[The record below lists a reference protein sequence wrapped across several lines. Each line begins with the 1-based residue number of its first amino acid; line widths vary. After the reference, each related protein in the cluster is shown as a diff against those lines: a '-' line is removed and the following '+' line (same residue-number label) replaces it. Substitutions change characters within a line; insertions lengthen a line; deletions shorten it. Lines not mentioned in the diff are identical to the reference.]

1 MASNYDEIRRE
12 NIRKYGEE
20 TRHLAFLDRLYSD
33 RTHFV
38 YELLQ
43 NAEDAEANHV
53 KITLY
58 RDRLEVLH
66 DGKKLFD
73 KKDVCG
79 ICGVGEGAKPEALT
93 KIGKFGIGFK
103 SVYAYTKAP
112 EIHCGDEHFQIKDYV
127 RPYAIDP
134 VDIPEPWTTRF
145 VFPFHLS
152 STSTS
157 GVVALEKIAT
167 RLKSLNVCT
176 LLFLRS
182 VSEITWCF
190 DTGESGSY
198 IRETKCRGAAR
209 DVYVIGQA
217 DDENDVEETWLV
229 FEKAIDDPDGREV
242 KPIEVAF
249 LLDPEPKEGRS
260 QEIMATQESPL
271 FVFFATEKDTNLGF
285 LVQGP
290 YNTTPARDNIP
301 GDDPWNASLLEKTS
315 EHVISVLQ
323 CLKKM
328 GLLTVP
334 VLETLPIKEEDFPP
348 KSLFRPVYERVAK
361 ALQEEAL
368 LPALGSRFIR
378 ASDAIIGR
386 GKDIR
391 NLLSSDQLR
400 ALYKDVPGEDG
411 VQNPEWLSELITQ
424 ERTPDLRHYL
434 MDKLCIE
441 EFTPETFAIKATDSF
456 FSEQSDEWLALL
468 YRFLLRQEA
477 LWKKAAYPRSDGPI
491 RHKKFIRL
499 DDGKQVGPFSEDGT
513 VAVYLPHQGARQLP
527 TIKPELVR
535 DSGAA
540 EFLARLGVQE
550 PDIIAW
556 VRKRVLPLYEP
567 DEMDVSAEDHKGHIN
582 LIVEALQVDS
592 RERQQTLIM
601 SLKKSRVLF
610 GRNAATNEEAR
621 VPPQKLYLGSEEPL
635 LVFLA
640 GNPDAWVLD
649 ARYSD
654 DQIDAFRMMLR
665 GGSGGLRIRKKKGDQ
680 KGHVTVC
687 QAHGS
692 HKRGLDE
699 FDPEC
704 TVDHLEYAVQS
715 PTVKRSLFIWK
726 NIAIPLQRQIRGSV
740 EKATRKTFENSKIV
754 HTDSTL
760 GKLLLS
766 NSWLPDVAG
775 TFHEPSELSLADL
788 SETFDRDEGLAG
800 HLGMKGSELVM
811 LAKQPG
817 LDGTDLDMLR
827 ELKEAPDLFKKVKEM
842 IEQNKRKPSFPER
855 PSTNAERRT
864 QRARRDAKDAPRKEY
879 QDRSRS
885 VRTSQATGDK
895 DTYLK
900 ESYTNND
907 GELICQMCEHEM
919 PFRRRDGQY
928 YFESV
933 QLFDDLSGEH
943 AAAHLALCPLCAAKY
958 KEFVK
963 RDSENA
969 SVVRANISSSEQL
982 VVHVDLGQDMGMG
995 SIRFVEKHLLDVR
1008 GVLEEEWPR
1017 PV

>member
-1 MASNYDEIRRE
+1 MASDYDRIRQE

-43 NAEDAEANHV
+43 NAEDAGASCV

-58 RDRLEVLH
+58 SDRLEVLH
-66 DGKKLFD
+66 DGKQFD

-79 ICGVGEGAKPEALT
+79 ICGVGEETKAEDLT

-112 EIHCGDEHFQIKDYV
+112 KIHCGDEHFRIEDYV

-134 VDIPEPWTTRF
+134 VDIPESWTTLF
-145 VFPFHLS
+145 IFPFHLP
-152 STSTS
+152 STSES
-157 GVVALEKIAT
+157 GAVALEKIKT
-167 RLKSLNVCT
+167 RLKSLNVRT

-198 IRETKCRGAAR
+198 MRETKCRGAAR

-217 DDENDVEETWLV
+217 DDEKDVEETWLV
-229 FEKAIDDPDGREV
+229 FEKAIDEPDGREV
-242 KPIEVAF
+242 KPAEVAF
-249 LLDPEPKEGRS
+249 LLEKSKEDQS
-260 QEIMATQESPL
+260 QEITATQESPL

-290 YNTTPARDNIP
+290 YKTTPARDNIP
-301 GDDPWNASLLEKTS
+301 RDDPWNALLLEKTS
-315 EHVISVLQ
+315 EHIISVLQ

-334 VLETLPIKEEDFPP
+334 VLETLPIEEKDFPP

-361 ALQEEAL
+361 ALKEEAL

-378 ASDAIIGR
+378 GSDAIIGR
-386 GKDIR
+386 GEDIR
-391 NLLSSDQLR
+391 DLLSSDQLR
-400 ALYKDVPGEDG
+400 ALYQDVPGEDD
-411 VQNPEWLSELITQ
+411 VRNLEWISESITR
-424 ERTPDLRHYL
+424 ESTPILRHYL
-434 MDKLCIE
+434 MDTLHIKE
-441 EFTPETFAIKATDSF
+441 VTPDTFARKATDNF
-456 FSEQSDEWLALL
+456 FSEQSDEWLAQL
-468 YRFLLRQEA
+468 YRFLLRQET
-477 LWKKAAYPRSDGPI
+477 LWRKGAYSRPDGPI

-499 DDGKQVGPFSEDGT
+499 DDGRQIGPFSEDGA

-527 TIKPELVR
+527 TIKPEFVR
-535 DSGAA
+535 DSEVA
-540 EFLARLGVQE
+540 EFFTRLGVQE
-550 PDIIAW
+550 PDIIAE
-556 VRKRVLPLYEP
+556 VREHVLPLYEP
-567 DEMDVSAEDHKGHIN
+567 DEMDVSAEDHKEHIN
-582 LIVEALQVDS
+582 LIVRALQVDS
-592 RERQQTLIM
+592 TKRRETLIK
-601 SLKKSRVLF
+601 SLKKKHVLF
-610 GRNAATNEEAR
+610 GRNASTNEKAR
-621 VPPQKLYLGSEEPL
+621 MRPQELYLGSEEL
-635 LVFLA
+635 LIFLA

-649 ARYSD
+649 ERYSD
-654 DQIDAFRMMLR
+654 DQIEAFRQMLDR
-665 GGSGGLRIRKKKGDQ
+665 SGDLRIRKRTGNQ

-687 QAHGS
+687 QDHGL
-692 HKRGLDE
+692 HKRGLAG

-715 PTVKRSLFIWK
+715 PTLKRSRFIWK
-726 NIAIPLQRQIRGSV
+726 KIAIPLQRQIHGKV
-740 EKATRKTFENSKIV
+740 EKATRRTFENSETE

-760 GKLLLS
+760 GDILLS
-766 NSWLPDVAG
+766 TSWLPDVAG
-775 TFHEPSELSLADL
+775 TFHKPSELSLADL
-788 SETFDRDEGLAG
+788 PEGFDRDEGLAG
-800 HLGMKGSELVM
+800 YLGMKGSELAV
-811 LAKQPG
+811 LAKQSG
-817 LDGTDLDMLR
+817 LDVADLDTLR
-827 ELKEAPDLFKKVKEM
+827 ELKEMPEQFKKVKEM

-864 QRARRDAKDAPRKEY
+864 QRAKRDAKDAPRKEY
-879 QDRSRS
+879 QDRSQS
-885 VRTSQATGDK
+885 VRTSQSTGDK

-907 GELICQMCEHEM
+907 GELFCQVCESVM
-919 PFRRRDGQY
+919 PFRGRDGQY

-933 QLFDDLSGEH
+933 QLFDDLSCEH

-963 RDSENA
+963 RDPENA
-969 SVVRANISSSEQL
+969 SVVRTSISSSKQL
-982 VVHVDLGQDMGMG
+982 VAPVNLGQDVE
-995 SIRFVEKHLLDVR
+995 SIRFVEKHLLDVQ
-1008 GVLEEEWPR
+1008 GVLEEE
-1017 PV
+1017 